1 MVQQIDISTYD
12 HNSPELLLQQW
23 QKEFITILDTVAP
36 IRTFP
41 MRRHQA
47 PYLNGEIRELIRHR
61 DFLAKKLKK
70 NPGSSTTK
78 EDLKLAQKRVK
89 SRIRREAKDQATQAL
104 NSSNPADAWNYIK
117 RATFTTKGGEDFLP
131 PLNTLN
137 QYFAS
142 IVQATQNTQPGCN
155 NDNSFRFS
163 ELTSREV
170 QKALSSIK
178 STTAPGH
185 DKFPGFV
192 LKRLAGALAPNI
204 TIIYNSTTRNNIVPS
219 CWKMAEVRAIYKQKG
234 SKTDPNNYR
243 PISVLPI
250 LGRTLEKL
258 IAAQLYNYCDEHDI
272 LPPEQL

>member
-104 NSSNPADAWNYIK
+104 NSSYPADAWNYIK
-117 RATFTTKGGEDFLP
+117 RATSTTKGGEDFLP
-131 PLNTLN
+131 PLHTLN

-142 IVQATQNTQPGCN
+142 VVQATQNTQLIVPPGCN

-170 QKALSSIK
+170 QKARHYPRSNLLQNQDMTSFQVLCLNDSQERWRQTSRSFTTVLHAITLYPVAGK
-178 STTAPGH
+178 WQRSEPSTNR
-185 DKFPGFV
+185 K
-192 LKRLAGALAPNI
+192 
-204 TIIYNSTTRNNIVPS
+204 
-219 CWKMAEVRAIYKQKG
+219 EV
-234 SKTDPNNYR
+234 
-243 PISVLPI
+243 
-250 LGRTLEKL
+250 KL
-258 IAAQLYNYCDEHDI
+258 IQTTIDQS
-272 LPPEQL
+272 PSFQF